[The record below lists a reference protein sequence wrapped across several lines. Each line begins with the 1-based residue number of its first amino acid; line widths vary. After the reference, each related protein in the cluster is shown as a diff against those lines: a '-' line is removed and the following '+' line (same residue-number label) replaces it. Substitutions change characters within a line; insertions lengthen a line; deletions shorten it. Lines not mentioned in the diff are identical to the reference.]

1 MLKLVARICFEV
13 WLPARYCGPTFG
25 NDYQSQKGENAAIQ
39 RPSPFPPTLGLSLFA
54 PVIASLFAVGML
66 VTPLPVVSLVSGS
79 LLVVRAIGPV
89 SFHHIRPVRPIFM
102 IVPIMI
108 VAMARII
115 DPYLY
120 AFLGLRCG
128 HDCRREN
135 SSS

>member
-1 MLKLVARICFEV
+1 MASGALL
-13 WLPARYCGPTFG
+13 LPDIRKRLSVTKRGGRRNT
-25 NDYQSQKGENAAIQ
+25 AAL
-39 RPSPFPPTLGLSLFA
+39 PFPPTVGLSLFA

-102 IVPIMI
+102 IVPVMI

-120 AFLGLRCG
+120 ACLGLRCG

>member
-1 MLKLVARICFEV
+1 MLKLVERICFEV
-13 WLPARYCGPTFG
+13 WLAARYCCPTFG
-25 NDYQSQKGENAAIQ
+25 NDDQSQKGENAAIQ
-39 RPSPFPPTLGLSLFA
+39 RLSFPPTVGLSLFA
-54 PVIASLFAVGML
+54 PIIASLFAVGML
-66 VTPLPVVSLVSGS
+66 VTPLPVASLVSGS

-102 IVPIMI
+102 IVPVMI

-120 AFLGLRCG
+120 ACLGLRCG

>member
-1 MLKLVARICFEV
+1 MASGALL
-13 WLPARYCGPTFG
+13 LPAIRKRLSVTKRGGRRYT
-25 NDYQSQKGENAAIQ
+25 AAL
-39 RPSPFPPTLGLSLFA
+39 PFPPTVGLSLFA

-66 VTPLPVVSLVSGS
+66 VTPLPVASLVSGS

-89 SFHHIRPVRPIFM
+89 SFHHIIPVRPIFM
-102 IVPIMI
+102 IVPVMI

-120 AFLGLRCG
+120 ACLGLRCG

-135 SSS
+135 GSS